1 MSRSMR
7 RARLALDEREC
18 EEILKRGKYGVL
30 AVQGD
35 EGYPYTVPLNY
46 VFVDGAIYFHSAKE
60 GHKID
65 AITREA
71 KASFCVVDKSA
82 VVPEL
87 FATAYKSVIAFGR
100 ASFVDDGEE
109 KTAVLHTFI
118 DRFAPGRQEA
128 GERFI
133 HGAYEKTQIIRIDVE
148 QITGKAYRSGS
159 KWD

>member
-46 VFVDGAIYFHSAKE
+46 VFIDGAIYFHSAKE

-87 FATAYKSVIAFGR
+87 FATAYKSIIAFGR
-100 ASFVDDGEE
+100 VRIVEEQEERNRDKHHDTRLGGLSACFAAACVIIGFLLSRFVG
-109 KTAVLHTFI
+109 
-118 DRFAPGRQEA
+118 
-128 GERFI
+128 
-133 HGAYEKTQIIRIDVE
+133 
-148 QITGKAYRSGS
+148 
-159 KWD
+159 

>member
-18 EEILKRGKYGVL
+18 EEILKRGEYGVL

-87 FATAYKSVIAFGR
+87 FRDRLQERHRLWQGSHRRR
-100 ASFVDDGEE
+100 AGG
-109 KTAVLHTFI
+109 AQPRA
-118 DRFAPGRQEA
+118 DRA
-128 GERFI
+128 G
-133 HGAYEKTQIIRIDVE
+133 
-148 QITGKAYRSGS
+148 
-159 KWD
+159 